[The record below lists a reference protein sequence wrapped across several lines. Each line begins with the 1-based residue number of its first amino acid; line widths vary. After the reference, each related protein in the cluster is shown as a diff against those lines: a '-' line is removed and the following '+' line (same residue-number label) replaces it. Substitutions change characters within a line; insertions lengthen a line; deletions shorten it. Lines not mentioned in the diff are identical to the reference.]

1 MLPGLE
7 ISTDQSRIDLALV
20 QDFLSK
26 SYWAEGRTTEIVERS
41 IRHSLC
47 FGVYIDGQQVAFAR
61 LITDRTVFAYLVDVF
76 VVPEHQGQ
84 GISKMLMEEILSHPE
99 IKDVSSIMLGTRDA
113 HGLYERYGFKP
124 IADSDIY
131 MELTVEKT
139 IP

>member
-41 IRHSLC
+41 MRHSLC

-76 VVPEHQGQ
+76 VVPEYQG
-84 GISKMLMEEILSHPE
+84 
-99 IKDVSSIMLGTRDA
+99 
-113 HGLYERYGFKP
+113 
-124 IADSDIY
+124 
-131 MELTVEKT
+131 
-139 IP
+139 